1 MKPIVPVGTPIAV
14 VAPSHA
20 YNPEQL
26 NAGLAIA
33 RAAGHHL
40 VLLDDIHTPHRYFA
54 HTDERRLATL
64 TAALTSPDFGAV
76 WAVRGG
82 SGVTRL
88 LPRLPWANI
97 PPRPVIGFSDLTP
110 LLDAM
115 AARTGAVGVHGPV
128 LHSLAAT
135 DRADQEALFA
145 LLAGAA
151 TPPLRGEVWSSGH
164 ARGPL
169 RGGNLTLLAATCGT
183 PFQCRAEGAILL
195 LEDIGETPYRLDRS
209 LQQLLGAGVFDGVAG
224 IVLGTWDGCA
234 APAGSTWRLEDMLAE
249 VLLPLGIP
257 VIAGLPCGHGNRN
270 QALLIGADSEI
281 VGDQLIQA

>member
-1 MKPIVPVGTPIAV
+1 MKAIVPVGTPIAV

-20 YNPEQL
+20 YNPAQL
-26 NAGLAIA
+26 DAGLAIA
-33 RAAGHHL
+33 RAAGHNL

-64 TAALTSPDFGAV
+64 TAALTSPEFGAV

-88 LPRLPWANI
+88 LPRLPWARI

-115 AARTGAVGVHGPV
+115 AARTSAIGVHGPV

-135 DRADQEALFA
+135 AEADQQALFA
-145 LLAGAA
+145 LLAGAP
-151 TPPLRGEVWSSGH
+151 TPPLRGEVWAAGH

-183 PFQCRAEGAILL
+183 PFQCRAQGAILL
-195 LEDIGETPYRLDRS
+195 LEDIGETPYRLDRA

-224 IVLGTWDGCA
+224 IALGSWDGCA
-234 APAGSTWRLEDMLAE
+234 APAGSAWKLEDMLAE
-249 VLLPLGIP
+249 VLLPLGVPIL
-257 VIAGLPCGHGNRN
+257 AGLPCGHGYRN
-270 QALLIGADSEI
+270 QAVLIGADSEI

>member
-1 MKPIVPVGTPIAV
+1 MKAIVPVGTPIAV

-20 YNPEQL
+20 YNPAQL
-26 NAGLAIA
+26 DAGLAIA
-33 RAAGHHL
+33 RAAGHNL

-64 TAALTSPDFGAV
+64 TAALTSPEFGAV

-88 LPRLPWANI
+88 LPRLPWARI

-115 AARTGAVGVHGPV
+115 AARTSAIGVHGPV

-135 DRADQEALFA
+135 AEADQQALFA
-145 LLAGAA
+145 LLAGAP
-151 TPPLRGEVWSSGH
+151 TPPLRGEVWAAGH

-183 PFQCRAEGAILL
+183 PFQCRAQGAILL

-224 IVLGTWDGCA
+224 IALGSWDGCA
-234 APAGSTWRLEDMLAE
+234 APAGSAWKLEDMLAE
-249 VLLPLGIP
+249 VLLPLGVPIL
-257 VIAGLPCGHGNRN
+257 AGLPCGHGYRN
-270 QALLIGADSEI
+270 QAVLIGADSEI